1 VVRLQLPDYSAN
13 GGFPEPPEGASVHLV
28 AARHPAC
35 GASTRI
41 RLPGTLPTRAVRRL
55 HCAGCGRDFDV
66 LAVAEIG
73 AEEAHATAPPRRPQ
87 PKPSRA
93 AAPKPSRR
101 PRLSFDPQGTRWKLL
116 SVPIAASFVII
127 GLLALRGT
135 DESPTPTAAT
145 AAKPNAEKPAEKHS
159 GKPNGKGHERSRA
172 SKKDLKD
179 AHLVAGVNYT
189 LALPASWKRVDPP
202 TGATFA
208 AEAKDGGANATL
220 WITEDRRLDFPTFVA
235 QSMTQVESLAGSA
248 HVVERVPAPTA
259 DDTIVRLAA
268 DAPEGQP
275 SYEVTLRVAGPYRF
289 YLASS
294 VDPDAS
300 REVKD
305 GAALVTESFTPT
317 SAAEG

>member
-1 VVRLQLPDYSAN
+1 LPDHSAN
-13 GGFPEPPEGASVHLV
+13 GGFPEPPEGGSVHVV

-35 GASTRI
+35 GTSTRI
-41 RLPGTLPTRAVRRL
+41 RLPSTVPARAVHRL
-55 HCAGCGRDFDV
+55 HCSGCGHDFNV
-66 LAVAEIG
+66 LAVAELP
-73 AEEAHATAPPRRPQ
+73 ADAPPRPAPQ
-87 PKPSRA
+87 PERK
-93 AAPKPSRR
+93 RR

-116 SVPIAASFVII
+116 SVPIAATFVIV
-127 GLLALRGT
+127 GMLALRGS

-145 AAKPNAEKPAEKHS
+145 AASEPKAAKRADDNEAKDAGKS
-159 GKPNGKGHERSRA
+159 GA

-189 LALPASWKRVDPP
+189 LALPAGWERVDPP
-202 TGATFA
+202 DGATFA
-208 AEAKDGGANATL
+208 AEAKDGGAEATL
-220 WITEDRRLDFPTFVA
+220 WITEDRKLEFPTFVS
-235 QSMTQVESLAGSA
+235 QSMAQLEALAGSA

-275 SYEVTLRVAGPYRF
+275 SYEVTLRVTGPYRY

-294 VDPDAS
+294 VDPGAS
-300 REVKD
+300 NEAKD